1 MKLEHFERASAQE
14 SRLFRKKSGLAVILI
29 AVAGTT
35 LLVILGRTASAKR
48 GATTLARSTKP
59 R

>member
-1 MKLEHFERASAQE
+1 MKLERFERAWAQE
-14 SRLFRKKSGLAVILI
+14 SRLFRKESGLAVILI

-35 LLVILGRTASAKR
+35 LLVIWAGLLLRS